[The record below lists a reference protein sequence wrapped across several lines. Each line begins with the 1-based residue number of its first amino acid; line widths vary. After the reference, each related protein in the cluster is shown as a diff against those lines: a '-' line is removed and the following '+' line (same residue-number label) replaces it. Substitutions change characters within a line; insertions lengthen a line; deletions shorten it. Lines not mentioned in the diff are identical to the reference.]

1 MRTKAATRPV
11 DVSKGLFMDLAFL
24 LIAALV
30 LLVRE
35 PAKEEKPK
43 EETPPVPT
51 VNVRVRSKQAQ
62 QVVVDVKL
70 SGQHLG
76 IEIAKDGTLTEFRVD
91 GPDRTPLAP
100 DAIAKRLQSVTKPRT
115 VVLRVDKDVPY
126 EHAARVREQLEAL
139 QVQNEIKDIVET
151 VANENTGK

>member
-43 EETPPVPT
+43 EDAPPAPT
-51 VNVRVRSKQAQ
+51 VNVRVMSKQYKGFKADQ
-62 QVVVDVKL
+62 TL
-70 SGQHLG
+70 PGQSLG
-76 IEIAKDGTLTEFRVD
+76 IEIAKDGTLTEFEIE
-91 GPDRTPLAP
+91 GPAGPSLSP
-100 DAIAKRLQSVTKPRT
+100 EGIAKRLQSVEKPRT

-139 QVQNEIKDIVET
+139 QGQNEIKEIVET
-151 VANENTGK
+151 VANEPIP